1 MVYYVNYF
9 TFVKIII
16 EMKFL
21 LTLFLCFV
29 GLSSIAQVTISGKV
43 TDNKNLPIRGVSITI
58 INTYDGSTSDSL
70 GNFSFTTTENGLK
83 ILNATMAGYSE
94 SNSKIDIVNT
104 PIFLNIALKELITE
118 LNAVTITAGAFEA
131 SDKKKGTVLS
141 SLDIV
146 TTAGSN
152 GDITGAL
159 KTLPGTQQ
167 VGESEGLFVR
177 GGSAT
182 ESKIFIDG
190 SLVNNFFYSSLPGLA
205 TRGRFNPF
213 LFKGTVFSTGGY
225 SALYGQ
231 ALSAA
236 LILESAD
243 LPERTEADLNISA
256 IGIGGGIQKL
266 AKNKKAAW
274 GVSYNYTNLA
284 LAFAVIKQKVD
295 FFKTPVYHQGDAN
308 FRIKTKKGGFIKYYG
323 YASWNQTGIR
333 NSDIDSVQLKNAFKI
348 ENVNT
353 FQNISWRENLG
364 NGWKINTALSF
375 STNKDDIG
383 NELLNN
389 ANQKQQFF
397 SPTGYSGK
405 NFSLINKAQYAQAK
419 IVIEKRLK
427 GINTLRFGS
436 DYFYSKE
443 KTQYTLF
450 DGTKFNDIAK
460 DNLYA
465 AFAETD
471 LYITKDLALKA
482 GGRLEHSEQINKWNI
497 APRAS
502 VAYKFQDKSQ
512 LSFAYGI
519 FYQNPERRYLPVL
532 SSNVGYSKATHYI
545 LQYQVAKN
553 SRIFRTEMF
562 YKNYNALYKT
572 AVNNFGR
579 EVAANNNGFGYAKGV
594 EVFWRDKTTV
604 KNLDYWISYS
614 YLDTKRNYLNYPG
627 SLTPSFAA
635 SHTASF
641 VAKKFVTA
649 WKTGFNMSYNFASG
663 RPYYNLRYDNAQ
675 SKYIIKEEGKT
686 INYNSL
692 SFSMNYLPNIGKT
705 NKKSF
710 IVWVLSL
717 TNVLGQEQ
725 IFNYNFSAINN
736 NKVAVIPPSKRFL
749 YIGCF
754 LSFGIDRSQDAIN
767 NNL

>member
-1 MVYYVNYF
+1 
-9 TFVKIII
+9 
-16 EMKFL
+16 MKYILSLFCCL
-21 LTLFLCFV
+21 L
-29 GLSSIAQVTISGKV
+29 GLLGIGQVTISAKV
-43 TDNKNLPIRGVSITI
+43 THKKNLPIRGVCITI
-58 INTYDGSTSDSL
+58 VDSYEGVTSDSL
-70 GNFSFTTTENGLK
+70 GNFSFATTESGAK
-83 ILNATMAGYSE
+83 TINATMSGYSTF
-94 SNSKIDIVNT
+94 NSKIAIANT
-104 PIFLNIALKELITE
+104 PIQVNITIKEFITE
-118 LNAVTITAGAFEA
+118 LNAVRITVGSFEA

-141 SLDIV
+141 SIDIV
-146 TTAGSN
+146 TTAGSQ

-167 VGESEGLFVR
+167 VGEAEGLFVR

-243 LPERTEADLNISA
+243 LPERTEANLSLSA
-256 IGIGGGIQKL
+256 IGVGGGIQKL

-274 GVSYNYTNLA
+274 GVSYAYTNLA

-295 FFKTPVYHQGDAN
+295 FFKTPVFHQGDAN

-333 NSDIDSVQLKNAFKI
+333 NPDIDSVQLKNAFNI
-348 ENVNT
+348 ENINT
-353 FQNISWRENLG
+353 FQNISWRENIG
-364 NGWKINTALSF
+364 NGWKANTALSF
-375 STNKDDIG
+375 STNRDDIG
-383 NELLNN
+383 NELLNSE
-389 ANQKQQFF
+389 NQKQQFF
-397 SPTGYSGK
+397 SPSGYAGK
-405 NFSLINKAQYAQAK
+405 NFSLVNKAQYAQAK
-419 IVIEKRLK
+419 IVLEKRLI
-427 GINTLRFGS
+427 GINSIRFGS

-443 KTQYTLF
+443 KTLYTLF
-450 DGTKFNDIAK
+450 DGTKFTDVAN

-471 LYITKDLALKA
+471 VYITKDLALKA
-482 GGRLEHSEQINKWNI
+482 GGRLEHSEQIGKWNV

-502 VAYKFQDKSQ
+502 VAYKFKDKSQ

-519 FYQNPERRYLPVL
+519 FYQNPERRYLPVANN
-532 SSNVGYSKATHYI
+532 NVGYSKATHYI
-545 LQYQVAKN
+545 LQYQVAKK

-572 AVNNFGR
+572 ASNNFGR
-579 EVAANNNGFGYAKGV
+579 EVAANNDGFGYAKGV
-594 EVFWRDKTTV
+594 EIFWRDKTTI
-604 KNLDYWISYS
+604 KDLDYWISYS
-614 YLDTKRNYLNYPG
+614 YLDTKRNYLNFPG
-627 SLTPSFAA
+627 SITPSFAA

-641 VAKKFVTA
+641 VAKKFVTP

-675 SKYIIKEEGKT
+675 SKYFIKEEGKT

-705 NKKSF
+705 TKKTF

-725 IFNYNFSAINN
+725 IFNYNFSSSNN

-754 LSFGIDRSQDAIN
+754 LSFGIDRTQDAIN

>member
-1 MVYYVNYF
+1 
-9 TFVKIII
+9 
-16 EMKFL
+16 MKFL
-21 LTLFLCFV
+21 LTLFSCFV
-29 GLSSIAQVTISGKV
+29 GLLSIGQVTISGKV
-43 TDNKNLPIRGVSITI
+43 TDNKNLPVRGVSITI
-58 INTYDGSTSDSL
+58 KDTYDGSTSDSL
-70 GNFSFTTTENGLK
+70 GNFSFTTMENGLK
-83 ILNATMAGYSE
+83 ILNVTMAGYSE
-94 SNSKIDIVNT
+94 FNSKIEILNT
-104 PIFLNIALKELITE
+104 PIFLNISIKELITE

-213 LFKGTVFSTGGY
+213 LFKGTVFSTGSY

-243 LPERTEADLNISA
+243 LPERTEANLSLSV
-256 IGIGGGIQKL
+256 IGVGGGIQKL

-274 GVSYNYTNLA
+274 GVSYGYTNLA
-284 LAFAVIKQKVD
+284 PAFAVIKQKVD

-308 FRIKTKKGGFIKYYG
+308 FRIKTKRGGFIKYYG
-323 YASWNQTGIR
+323 YASWNQTGVR
-333 NSDIDSVQLKNAFKI
+333 SPDIDSVQLKNAFNI

-353 FQNISWRENLG
+353 FQNISWRENIG
-364 NGWKINTALSF
+364 NGWKLNTALSF

-383 NELLNN
+383 NELLNS

-397 SPTGYSGK
+397 SPAGYSSK
-405 NFSLINKAQYAQAK
+405 NFTLVNKAQYAQAK
-419 IVIEKRLK
+419 VVFEKRLK

-443 KTQYTLF
+443 KTLYTLF
-450 DGTKFNDIAK
+450 DGTKFNDTAK

-482 GGRLEHSEQINKWNI
+482 GSRLEHSEQINKWNI
-497 APRAS
+497 VPRAS
-502 VAYKFQDKSQ
+502 VAYKFKDKSQ

-572 AVNNFGR
+572 DVNNFGR

-692 SFSMNYLPNIGKT
+692 SFSMNYLPNIGKP
-705 NKKSF
+705 NKKTF

-725 IFNYNFSAINN
+725 IFNYNFSSINN

-754 LSFGIDRSQDAIN
+754 LSFGIDRTQDAIN

>member
-1 MVYYVNYF
+1 
-9 TFVKIII
+9 
-16 EMKFL
+16 MKSL

-29 GLSSIAQVTISGKV
+29 GLSSIGQVTISGKV

-58 INTYDGSTSDSL
+58 IDTYDGSTSDSL
-70 GNFSFTTTENGLK
+70 GNFSFTTMENGLK
-83 ILNATMAGYSE
+83 ILNVTMAGYSE
-94 SNSKIDIVNT
+94 FNSKIEILNT
-104 PIFLNIALKELITE
+104 PIFLNISIKELITE

-256 IGIGGGIQKL
+256 IGVGGGIQKL

-274 GVSYNYTNLA
+274 GVSYNYTNLV

-333 NSDIDSVQLKNAFKI
+333 NPDIDSVLLKNAFEI
-348 ENVNT
+348 ENLNT
-353 FQNISWRENLG
+353 FQNISWRENIG
-364 NGWKINTALSF
+364 NGWKLNTALSF

-389 ANQKQQFF
+389 ANQKQQIFL
-397 SPTGYSGK
+397 PAGYSGK
-405 NFSLINKAQYAQAK
+405 NFSLTNKAQYAQAK
-419 IVIEKRLK
+419 IIIEKRLK

-443 KTQYTLF
+443 KTLYTLF

-460 DNLYA
+460 DNFYA

-482 GGRLEHSEQINKWNI
+482 GGRLEHSEQINKWNA

-502 VAYKFQDKSQ
+502 VAYKFKDKSQ

-519 FYQNPERRYLPVL
+519 FYQNPERRYLPLL

-562 YKNYNALYKT
+562 YKNYNELYKT

-579 EVAANNNGFGYAKGV
+579 ENAANNNGFGYAKGV

-614 YLDTKRNYLNYPG
+614 YLDTKRNYLKFPG
-627 SLTPSFAA
+627 SLMPSFAA

-641 VAKKFVTA
+641 VAKKFVTV
-649 WKTGFNMSYNFASG
+649 WKTGFNVSYNFASG

-686 INYNSL
+686 INYNNL

-705 NKKSF
+705 NKKTF

-725 IFNYNFSAINN
+725 IYNYNFSTINN
-736 NKVAVIPPSKRFL
+736 NKVAVIPPAKRFL
-749 YIGCF
+749 YMGCF
-754 LSFGIDRSQDAIN
+754 LSFGIDRTKDAIN